1 MQKSIPR
8 VDASDEEMNSLLDWN
23 NLYRR
28 TWRNWMI
35 LVCILAFMTV
45 GLATS
50 MPPLI
55 RERLVSPWPWLKTD
69 IVLIA
74 GLSALVLIFIA
85 YMTQQQRHV
94 LQMHRRLQELQ
105 KNTND
110 RLRVYTS
117 RLYALSSISHMMGSV
132 SNLQGIF
139 DHITDMCG
147 KTFDSSRASL
157 MLYDGETD
165 ELVVRSVSEESK
177 HDLLGLRQKVGE
189 GIAGWAAKRK
199 EAILLGDSTDME
211 NYPELNLNNDSI
223 VSAMV
228 VPILAREELV
238 GVLNVSSRSRD
249 VTYCEEDLLAL
260 QVFAENAGACIRHN
274 EQADMLRQMI
284 PTFRESN

>member
-1 MQKSIPR
+1 MKESIPA
-8 VDASDEEMNSLLDWN
+8 VSASDEEMNSLLDWN

-28 TWRNWMI
+28 TWRNWIMLVGI
-35 LVCILAFMTV
+35 LVLMTI

-50 MPPLI
+50 LPPLI
-55 RERLVSPWPWLKTD
+55 RERLVSPWPWLETD
-69 IVLIA
+69 LVLFA
-74 GLSALVLIFIA
+74 GLSTLVLVFIA
-85 YMTQQQRHV
+85 YMTQQQRRA
-94 LQMHRRLQELQ
+94 LMTHRRLQELQ

-139 DHITDMCG
+139 DHITEMCG

-157 MLYDGETD
+157 MLHDRETD
-165 ELVVRSVSEESK
+165 ELIIRSVSEESK

-189 GIAGWAAKRK
+189 GIAGWAAKNK

-211 NYPELNLNNDSI
+211 NYSELDLNNDSI

-228 VPILAREELV
+228 VPIVAREELV

-284 PTFRESN
+284 PTLRESN